1 MFRVPDHQGGGDT
14 LWGDDEP
21 VEPRTLAPMCGI
33 VGYVGQQQ
41 ALEIVVAGLRR
52 LEYRGYDSAGVAV
65 ISEGQ
70 LDVRKKAGKLANL
83 ESLLGTDPL
92 PASTTGIG
100 HTRWA
105 THGGPTDSN
114 AHPHLS
120 EDRSVAVIHNG
131 IIENFSDLRDELT
144 ASGVQLASETD
155 TEVVAHL
162 LAEAFPAADG
172 DLAEAMRRV
181 CRRLEGAFTLV
192 AIDRTQP
199 DLVVGARRNS
209 PLVVGLGEGEN
220 FLASDVAAFV
230 DHTRNALELGQDQV
244 VILTPDEVFVTDFDG
259 NPVDATP
266 FSVDWDA
273 SAAEKGGYDL
283 FMLKEIAEQPKAV
296 ADSLRGRISKD
307 SRIQLD
313 ETHLDEAVLRS
324 IHKVVVIA
332 CGTAANA
339 GMVAKYAIEHW
350 TRLPVE
356 VELASEFRYRDPI
369 VGPDSLVIAISQS
382 GETMDTL
389 MALRHAKAQG
399 ARTLAI
405 CNTVGSTIPREAD
418 AVLYTYAGPEVAV
431 ASTKAFLT
439 QIIAAYLVG
448 LYLAQV
454 RGTMFEDEIRAV
466 LTDLHGMP
474 DKVDRVL
481 DTTEPVR
488 ALARQFSSSASVL
501 FLGRHVGYPVALE
514 GALKLKELAYMHAEG
529 FAAGELK
536 HGPIA
541 LIEDGVPVIVVVP
554 SPKGRAVLHDKIVSN
569 IQEVRARGAIV
580 IAIAEEGDEVIA
592 KYADH
597 VIRIPAVPTLMQP
610 LVSTVPLQVFA
621 CEMATAKGL
630 DVDQPRNLAKSVTVE

>member
-1 MFRVPDHQGGGDT
+1 
-14 LWGDDEP
+14 
-21 VEPRTLAPMCGI
+21 MCGI
-33 VGYVGQQQ
+33 VGYVGKQQ
-41 ALEIVVAGLRR
+41 ALEVVIAGLRR

-65 ISEGQ
+65 ICDGR

-83 ESLLGTDPL
+83 ESLIGTEPL
-92 PASTTGIG
+92 KQSTTGIG

-114 AHPHLS
+114 AHPHTS
-120 EDRSVAVIHNG
+120 EDGRVAIIHNG
-131 IIENFSDLRDELT
+131 IIENFAELRAELQ
-144 ASGVQLASETD
+144 SQGVHLTSETD

-162 LAEAFPAADG
+162 IAK
-172 DLAEAMRRV
+172 DLPQSDDDLLEAMRRV
-181 CRRLEGAFTLV
+181 CNRLEGAFTLV
-192 AIDRTQP
+192 AVDPSRP
-199 DLVVGARRNS
+199 DLVVAARRNS
-209 PLVVGLGEGEN
+209 PLVVGLGQGEN

-230 DHTRNALELGQDQV
+230 DYTRDALELGQDQV
-244 VILTPDEVFVTDFDG
+244 VALTPESVTVIGFDG
-259 NPVDATP
+259 APADVRP
-266 FSVDWDA
+266 FTVDWDA

-283 FMLKEIAEQPKAV
+283 FMLKEINEQPRAV
-296 ADSLRGRISKD
+296 ADALRGRLAKD
-307 SRIQLD
+307 GRLQLD
-313 ETHLDEAVLRS
+313 EMRLTDVELRT
-324 IHKVVVIA
+324 IDKVIVVA
-332 CGTAANA
+332 CGTAYHA
-339 GMVAKYAIEHW
+339 GMVAKYAVEHW
-350 TRLPVE
+350 TRVPVE

-369 VGPDSLVIAISQS
+369 VGPDTLVIAISQS

-389 MALRHAKAQG
+389 MALRHAAQQG

-405 CNTVGSTIPREAD
+405 CNTVGSTIPRESE
-418 AVLYTYAGPEVAV
+418 AVLYTYAGPEIAV

-454 RGTMFEDEIRAV
+454 RGAMFEDEIRAV
-466 LTDLHGMP
+466 LSDLNDMP
-474 DKVDRVL
+474 SKVDLVL
-481 DTTEPVR
+481 DTVEPVR
-488 ALARQFSSSASVL
+488 EMARELAQATSVL
-501 FLGRHVGYPVALE
+501 FIGRHVGFPVALE

-554 SPKGRAVLHDKIVSN
+554 SPRGRAVMHDKVISN
-569 IQEVRARGAIV
+569 IQEVRARGAHV
-580 IAIAEEGDEVIA
+580 VAIAEEGDEKVEQF
-592 KYADH
+592 ADRI
-597 VIRIPAVPTLMQP
+597 IRVPAVPTLMQP